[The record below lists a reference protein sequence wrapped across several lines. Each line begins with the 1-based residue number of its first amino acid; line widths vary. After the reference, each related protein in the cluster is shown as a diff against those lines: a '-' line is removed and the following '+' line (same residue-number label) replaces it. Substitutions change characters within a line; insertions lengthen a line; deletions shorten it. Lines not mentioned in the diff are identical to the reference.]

1 MRNESHTRIIN
12 ARKATPTNE
21 KLMKKADIA
30 REDLRPEYDCP
41 KMQGGIRGK
50 YVQRYCAGTNLV
62 KIGPDVEGAL
72 AR

>member
-1 MRNESHTRIIN
+1 
-12 ARKATPTNE
+12 
-21 KLMKKADIA
+21 MKKADIA